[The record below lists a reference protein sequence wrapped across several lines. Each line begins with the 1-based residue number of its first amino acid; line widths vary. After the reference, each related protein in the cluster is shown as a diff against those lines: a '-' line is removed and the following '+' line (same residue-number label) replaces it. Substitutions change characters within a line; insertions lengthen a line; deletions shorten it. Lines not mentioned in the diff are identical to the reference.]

1 MNFNIFIK
9 IICENI
15 RLAPIINM
23 VSYKELFN
31 IDDTDLIV
39 PSDTLSEAVYDNSKL
54 DYIFQ
59 NVNRRNRDE
68 VEDESINIQTQL
80 PKQQKQ
86 PISKDMSEVDSKQV
100 SEIRPDSDSRWKLL
114 RVMAGA
120 HQGWVR
126 SCTVDPVTNKWFV
139 TGSSDSTIKIWDLA
153 SLNLKA
159 TITGHIMGVR
169 SLAVSSRYPYLF
181 SGSEDKTVKCWD
193 LERTNSLLG
202 CQIRNY
208 HGHVGGI
215 YAMALHPE
223 LDLLFTGGR
232 DSVIRV
238 WDLRSR
244 TEIMVLSGHRSDIT
258 SIASQIGDPQ
268 VITSS
273 MDATIRLWDI
283 RKTTTQLA
291 LTHHSKSIRLMAMH
305 PQEMTMCS
313 GDTSGNLKEWLLPG
327 GELLNE
333 FGHSGENKI
342 INTLSIN
349 PSNNTLFSGYDDG
362 RMEFYDYVSGNLLQ
376 SDATT
381 PVTGSTE
388 SAIYASTFDMLG
400 LRLITCEG
408 DKSIKIWGE
417 E

>member
-1 MNFNIFIK
+1 
-9 IICENI
+9 
-15 RLAPIINM
+15 M
-23 VSYKELFN
+23 VSYKELFGTN
-31 IDDTDLIV
+31 DTELIV
-39 PSDTLSEAVYDNSKL
+39 PSDTLSEAVYDNAKL
-54 DYIFQ
+54 DYVFQ
-59 NVNRRNRDE
+59 NVTSG
-68 VEDESINIQTQL
+68 EDSDFGVMENASNIQ
-80 PKQQKQ
+80 PN
-86 PISKDMSEVDSKQV
+86 KDANTVLNDIKKEDTTDII
-100 SEIRPDSDSRWKLL
+100 ERRPDSDSKWKLL
-114 RVMAGA
+114 RVIAGA

-126 SCTVDPVTNKWFV
+126 SCTVDPITNKWFV
-139 TGSSDSTIKIWDLA
+139 TGSSDSTIKVWDLA

-169 SLAVSSRYPYLF
+169 SLAVSTRYPYLF

-193 LERTNSLLG
+193 LERTNSPLG

-258 SIASQIGDPQ
+258 SLESQIGDPQ
-268 VITSS
+268 IISSS
-273 MDATIRLWDI
+273 MDSTIRLWDI
-283 RKTTTQLA
+283 RKASTQLT
-291 LTHHSKSIRLMAMH
+291 LTHHSKPIRLLVMH

-313 GDTSGNLKEWLLPG
+313 GDTSGKLKQWLLPG

-333 FGHSGENKI
+333 FGSNGESKI
-342 INTLSIN
+342 INSLSIN
-349 PSNNTLFSGYDDG
+349 PANNTLFSGYDDG
-362 RMEFYDYVSGNLLQ
+362 KMEFYDSVSGQLLQ
-376 SDATT
+376 SEYTK

-388 SAIYASTFDMLG
+388 SALYASTFDMLG

-408 DKSIKIWGE
+408 DKSIKVWGE

>member
-1 MNFNIFIK
+1 
-9 IICENI
+9 
-15 RLAPIINM
+15 M
-23 VSYKELFN
+23 VSYKDLFQ
-31 IDDTDLIV
+31 IDNTDLSI
-39 PSDTLSEAVYDNSKL
+39 PSDTLSEAVYDNAKL
-54 DYIFQ
+54 DYTFQ
-59 NVNRRNRDE
+59 NIDKTSGDENINEVAIVHRNNPNLKE
-68 VEDESINIQTQL
+68 PAGTKAEQ
-80 PKQQKQ
+80 
-86 PISKDMSEVDSKQV
+86 SKTISEV
-100 SEIRPDSDSRWKLL
+100 RPDADTQWKLL
-114 RVMAGA
+114 RVIAGA

-126 SCTVDPVTNKWFV
+126 SCTVDPITNKWFV

-169 SLAVSSRYPYLF
+169 ALAVSSRYPYLF

-193 LERTNSLLG
+193 LERTNSPLG

-238 WDLRSR
+238 WDLRTR
-244 TEIMVLSGHRSDIT
+244 DDVMVLSGHRSDIT
-258 SIASQIGDPQ
+258 SIESQIGDPQ
-268 VITSS
+268 IISSS
-273 MDATIRLWDI
+273 MDATIRLWDL
-283 RKTTTQLA
+283 RKSTTQLT
-291 LTHHSKSIRLMAMH
+291 LTHHSKSIRLMALH

-313 GDTSGNLKEWLLPG
+313 GDASGNLKEWLLPG

-333 FGHSGENKI
+333 FGDSGENKI

-349 PSNNTLFSGYDDG
+349 PSNNTLFAGYDDG
-362 RMEFYDYVSGNLLQ
+362 KMEFYDYVSGDLMQ
-376 SDATT
+376 SNSTT

-388 SAIYASTFDMLG
+388 SAIYSSTYDMLG

>member
-1 MNFNIFIK
+1 
-9 IICENI
+9 
-15 RLAPIINM
+15 M
-23 VSYKELFN
+23 VSYKELFK
-31 IDDTDLIV
+31 IDDTNISV

-59 NVNRRNRDE
+59 NVNTRRRDE
-68 VEDESINIQTQL
+68 VDESINIQTQL
-80 PKQQKQ
+80 PILQDQ
-86 PISKDMSEVDSKQV
+86 PVSKEIIGDEPKKV
-100 SEIRPDSDSRWKLL
+100 SEIRPDSDSRWRLL
-114 RVMAGA
+114 RVIAGA

-126 SCTVDPVTNKWFV
+126 SCTVDPVTNQWFV

-169 SLAVSSRYPYLF
+169 ALAVSSRYPYLF

-244 TEIMVLSGHRSDIT
+244 TEVMVLSGHRSDIT
-258 SIASQIGDPQ
+258 SVESQIGDPQ
-268 VITSS
+268 IISSS
-273 MDATIRLWDI
+273 MDATIRLWDL
-283 RKTTTQLA
+283 RKATTQLT
-291 LTHHSKSIRLMAMH
+291 LTHHSKSIRLMVMH
-305 PQEMTMCS
+305 PQEMTICS

-333 FGHSGENKI
+333 FGQSGENKI

-400 LRLITCEG
+400 LRLIACEG